1 MSTNISKF
9 INNTPVKA
17 LQNYFEAVCNDLIVD
32 IDWKADEKSIR
43 KLLISIA
50 DSLTGESLAL
60 LKSDTERVNA
70 LTDELGQSILKH
82 SIFDEEIKEYYQL
95 ENEHDRVLWLF
106 LKDSNRFRQVE
117 DCWYTD
123 TGRNGRMWDAFIG
136 PQEIEVSKDEN
147 DISAFKDKI
156 LELFR
161 ADGKIQVDIYERT
174 RAESEDNQI
183 ELIQVMVYRED
194 LPSTQL
200 AFEEENLV
208 SKIIRQVKEVALT
221 YEPKSG
227 YIEVVVEGKENRK
240 SIPKIFSE
248 VLLKSPIEGEKIPLK
263 RYNIQSL
270 LKQRTLSFDTV
281 DGIESVDVTMLKVSR
296 PNSYN
301 TVTLDVSTK
310 EESSIYEISKEYFG
324 DNDPLKSGFKLKQVR
339 ISIKFMPDDERRRG
353 KILHVKIREPN
364 GCDLKSKS
372 QKEKLVGDKYLEKWG
387 LVEKL

>member
-95 ENEHDRVLWLF
+95 ENEHERVLWLF

>member
-1 MSTNISKF
+1 MSTEIRKF
-9 INNTPVKA
+9 IKNVPGESLKK
-17 LQNYFEAVCNDLIVD
+17 YFEAVHSKL
-32 IDWKADEKSIR
+32 ADEVDWESDEKIIR
-43 KLLISIA
+43 ESLLCIGESV
-50 DSLTGESLAL
+50 TGEELAL
-60 LKSDTERVNA
+60 LKSDAERVNA
-70 LTDELGQSILKH
+70 LTDELGQNILKH
-82 SIFDEEIKEYYQL
+82 SVKDDEIKDYYQL
-95 ENEHDRVLWLF
+95 KNEHDRALWLF
-106 LKDSNRFRQVE
+106 LKDSQRFRQVE

-136 PQEIEVSKDEN
+136 PQEVEVSKDDN
-147 DISAFKDKI
+147 DIAAFKNKI

-161 ADGKIQVDIYERT
+161 ADGKIQVDIYERI
-174 RAESEDNQI
+174 RAEGENNQI
-183 ELIQVMVYRED
+183 DLIQVMVYRED

-208 SKIIRQVKEVALT
+208 SKIVRPVKEVALT
-221 YEPKSG
+221 YEPKRG

-248 VLLKSPIEGEKIPLK
+248 ILLKSPIEGEKIPLK

-270 LKQRTLSFDTV
+270 LKERTLSFDTA
-281 DGIESVDVTMLKVSR
+281 DGIESVDITMLKVSR

-301 TVTLDVSTK
+301 TVTLDVATK

-339 ISIKFMPDDERRRG
+339 ISIKFMPDDESSRG

-372 QKEKLVGDKYLEKWG
+372 QKEKLIGDKYLEKWG
-387 LVEKL
+387 LVEII

>member
-123 TGRNGRMWDAFIG
+123 TGRNGRIWDAFIG